1 MSKQYSLGIDLG
13 TSNSALTVARLDDQT
28 LEDLSILQAVGPNA
42 VEARPGLA
50 SNIYIAAPDEFPEDA
65 FNLPGRAQP
74 SSRIVGAF
82 ARQHGAQ
89 VPDRLVASAKS
100 WLCSTQVDHRAPILP
115 WQSTSVEAKLSPI
128 DASRLY
134 LEALA
139 YGFTAAAE
147 SAESSGWSLDNTSVV
162 LTVPAS
168 FDEVARSLTY
178 EAAEAAGLG
187 PVTLMEEPQAAFYAW
202 LSQAGS
208 DWRKQV
214 ATGDLILVCDVGGG
228 TSDFSLICVSE
239 VEGELELE
247 RISVG
252 EHLLLGGDNLDLA
265 LAHMLRYQMD
275 GEGKTIDDWQFQ
287 ALIHACRSAKE
298 TLFEDLEL
306 TEVPLSVPSRGSSLF
321 AGNVSTSLSRDTLNQ
336 IALDGFLPLIE
347 PNVMPDARAS
357 AGLQEFGLAYET
369 DPVLSKHLAR
379 FLSRSLQNVKANPNL
394 AGKFRPEVIDG
405 TFLKPT
411 AVLFNG
417 GFFNAAP
424 ARERVLGLLN
434 QWTGP
439 AAPVRELAGARY
451 DKAVAH
457 GAAYY
462 GLNKLS
468 GSGVRVKAGASRS
481 YYIGL
486 ETAGLAIPGFKPPLK
501 ALCVVPQGMEEG
513 SEEILDSKEFGLVT
527 GESVTFRFFS
537 SAIRSGDVVG
547 TILPDAEKE
556 LEETLELK
564 MELTPLEGHAS
575 GEAVPVKLHAR
586 VTEMGTLDLWMQ
598 HTRSDHRWKLEFAV
612 RTD

>member
-13 TSNSALTVARLDDQT
+13 TSNSALTVAT
-28 LEDLSILQAVGPNA
+28 LADRQLTDLSILQAVGPNTI
-42 VEARPGLA
+42 EERSGLP
-50 SNIYIAAPDEFPEDA
+50 SNVYIAAPDEFPDA
-65 FNLPGRAQP
+65 AFKLPGFERDGSQV
-74 SSRIVGAF
+74 VGAF

-100 WLCSTQVDHRAPILP
+100 WLCSTQIDHRQPLLP
-115 WQSTSVEAKLSPI
+115 WQSTSVADKLSPI

-134 LEALA
+134 LEHLA
-139 YGFTAAAE
+139 YGFKTAGQ
-147 SAESSGWSLDNTSVV
+147 SAGTDWSIENTNVV

-178 EAAEAAGLG
+178 EAADAAGLG
-187 PVTLMEEPQAAFYAW
+187 QVTLMEEPQAAFYAW
-202 LSQAGS
+202 LSQAGA
-208 DWRKQV
+208 DWRKEV
-214 ATGDLILVCDVGGG
+214 STGDIILVCDVGGG

-239 VEGELELE
+239 VDGDLELE

-265 LAHMLRYQMD
+265 LAHVLRYQLD
-275 GEGKTIDDWQFQ
+275 GEGQTIDDWQFL
-287 ALIHACRSAKE
+287 ALIHACRQAKE
-298 TLFEDLEL
+298 TLFEDLSLNEMP
-306 TEVPLSVPSRGSSLF
+306 VSVPSRGSSLF
-321 AGNVSTSLSRDTLNQ
+321 AGSVATTLRRETLTQ
-336 IALDGFLPLIE
+336 IALDGFLPIID
-347 PNVMPDARAS
+347 PDVMPEARAS
-357 AGLQEFGLAYET
+357 AGLQEFGLSYEA

-379 FLSRSLQNVKANPNL
+379 FLSRSLQNVQANPAL
-394 AGKFRPEVIDG
+394 AGKFRAEALAG
-405 TFLKPT
+405 TFLRPT

-424 ARERVLGLLN
+424 ARERVLALLN
-434 QWTGP
+434 HWAG
-439 AAPVRELAGARY
+439 ADPVRELAGARY

-462 GLNKLS
+462 GLNQLT

-513 SEEILDSKEFGLVT
+513 SEEVLDSKEFGLVT
-527 GESVTFRFFS
+527 GEAVTFRFFS
-537 SAIRSGDVVG
+537 SAVRSGDVVG

-564 MELTPLEGHAS
+564 TVLTPLEGHAT
-575 GEAVPVKLHAR
+575 GEAVPVKLHAK

-598 HTRSDHRWKLEFAV
+598 HTRSDHKWKLEFAV
-612 RTD
+612 RTN

>member
-1 MSKQYSLGIDLG
+1 MSKNYSLGIDLG
-13 TSNSALTVARLDDQT
+13 TSNSALTVASLEGEK
-28 LEDLSILQAVGPNA
+28 LEDLSILQAVGPNTI
-42 VEARPGLA
+42 EERSGLP
-50 SNIYIAAPDEFPEDA
+50 SNVYIAAPDEFPDDA
-65 FNLPGRAQP
+65 FNLPGLDQA
-74 SSRIVGAF
+74 SSQVVGTF

-100 WLCSTQVDHRAPILP
+100 WLCSTQIDHRQPILP
-115 WQSTSVEAKLSPI
+115 WQSGSVDAKLSPI

-134 LEALA
+134 LEHLS
-139 YGFTAAAE
+139 YGFKAAGL
-147 SAESSGWSLDNTSVV
+147 SAQTDWSMENTSVV

-187 PVTLMEEPQAAFYAW
+187 QVTLMEEPQAAFYAW

-208 DWRKQV
+208 DWRKEV
-214 ATGDLILVCDVGGG
+214 STGDIILVCDVGGG

-239 VEGELELE
+239 VDGDLELE

-265 LAHMLRYQMD
+265 LAHVLRYQMD
-275 GEGKTIDDWQFQ
+275 GEGQSIDDWQFL
-287 ALIHACRSAKE
+287 ALIHACRQAKE
-298 TLFEDLEL
+298 ALFEDLEL
-306 TEVPLSVPSRGSSLF
+306 SEVPVAVPSRGSSLF
-321 AGNVSTSLSRDTLNQ
+321 AGSVATTLSRETLSQ
-336 IALDGFLPLIE
+336 IALDGFLPMIE
-347 PNVMPDARAS
+347 PTVMPDTRTS
-357 AGLQEFGLAYET
+357 AGLQEFGLSYET

-379 FLSRSLQNVKANPNL
+379 FLTRSLQNVKANPAL
-394 AGKFRPEVIDG
+394 EGKFSAEALAG
-405 TFLKPT
+405 TFLRPT

-424 ARERVLGLLN
+424 ARERVLALLN
-434 QWTGP
+434 QWTGD
-439 AAPVRELAGARY
+439 APVRELAGARY

-513 SEEILDSKEFGLVT
+513 TEEVLDSKEFGLVT
-527 GESVTFRFFS
+527 GEEVTFRFFS
-537 SAIRSGDVVG
+537 SAIRSGDHVG
-547 TILPDAEKE
+547 SILSDAEKE

-564 MELTPLEGHAS
+564 TVLTPLEGHAT
-575 GEAVPVKLHAR
+575 GEAVPVKLHAK

-598 HTRSDHRWKLEFAV
+598 HTRSDHQWKLEFAV

>member
-1 MSKQYSLGIDLG
+1 M
-13 TSNSALTVARLDDQT
+13 TVARLDDQS
-28 LEDLSILQAVGPNA
+28 LEDLSILQVVAPNT

-50 SNIYIAAPDEFPEDA
+50 SNIYIAAPDEFPADA
-65 FNLPGRAQP
+65 FKLPNCDQP
-74 SSRIVGAF
+74 SSQVVGAF
-82 ARQHGAQ
+82 AREHGAQ

-100 WLCSTQVDHRAPILP
+100 WLCSTQIDHHEPILP
-115 WQSTSVEAKLSPI
+115 WQSTSVETKLSPI

-134 LEALA
+134 LESLA

-147 SAESSGWSLDNTSVV
+147 TGQSDWSLDNTSVV

-187 PVTLMEEPQAAFYAW
+187 QVTLMEEPQAAFYAW

-214 ATGDLILVCDVGGG
+214 ATGDIILVCDVGGG

-239 VEGELELE
+239 VDGDLELE

-265 LAHMLRYQMD
+265 LAHVLRYQME
-275 GEGKTIDDWQFQ
+275 GEGKSIDDWQFL
-287 ALIHACRSAKE
+287 ALVHACRAAKE
-298 TLFEDLEL
+298 TLFENLDLS
-306 TEVPLSVPSRGSSLF
+306 EVPLSVPSRGSSLF
-321 AGNVSTSLSRDTLNQ
+321 AGSVATSLSRDTLNQ

-347 PNVMPDARAS
+347 PTVMPEARAS
-357 AGLQEFGLAYET
+357 AGLQEFGLAYES

-379 FLSRSLQNVKANPNL
+379 FLARSLQNVKANPSL
-394 AGKFRPEVIDG
+394 VGKFSDEVIGG

-417 GFFNAAP
+417 GFFNADP
-424 ARERVLGLLN
+424 ARERVLSLLN
-434 QWTGP
+434 QWAGE
-439 AAPVRELAGARY
+439 ASPVRELAGARY

-556 LEETLELK
+556 LEETLKLN
-564 MELTPLEGHAS
+564 MELTPLEGHAT
-575 GEAVPVKLHAR
+575 GEVVPVKLHAR

>member
-13 TSNSALTVARLDDQT
+13 TSNSALTVAT
-28 LEDLSILQAVGPNA
+28 LADGQLNDLSVLQAVGPNT
-42 VEARPGLA
+42 VEERSGLP
-50 SNIYIAAPDEFPEDA
+50 SNVYIAAPDEFPADA
-65 FNLPGRAQP
+65 FNLPGFE
-74 SSRIVGAF
+74 SSGSRVVGAF

-100 WLCSTQVDHRAPILP
+100 WLCSTQIDHRQPILP
-115 WQSTSVEAKLSPI
+115 WQSTSVTDKLSPI

-134 LEALA
+134 LEHLA
-139 YGFTAAAE
+139 YGFTAAGQTAG
-147 SAESSGWSLDNTSVV
+147 SDWSVENTTVI

-202 LSQAGS
+202 LSQAGA
-208 DWRKQV
+208 DWRKEV
-214 ATGDLILVCDVGGG
+214 STGDIILVCDVGGG

-239 VEGELELE
+239 VDGDLELE

-265 LAHMLRYQMD
+265 LAHVLRYQMD
-275 GEGKTIDDWQFQ
+275 GEGQTIDDWQFL
-287 ALIHACRSAKE
+287 ALIHACRQAKE
-298 TLFEDLEL
+298 TLFEDLSL
-306 TEVPLSVPSRGSSLF
+306 SEVPVAVPSRGSSMF
-321 AGNVSTSLSRDTLNQ
+321 AGTVATTLSRATLTQ
-336 IALDGFLPLIE
+336 IALDGFLPMID
-347 PNVMPDARAS
+347 PTVMPEELSS
-357 AGLQEFGLAYET
+357 AGLQEFGLSYEA

-379 FLSRSLQNVKANPNL
+379 FLTRSLQNVQANPAL
-394 AGKFRPEVIDG
+394 AGKFNESALGG
-405 TFLKPT
+405 TFLRPT

-424 ARERVLGLLN
+424 ARERVLSLLN
-434 QWTGP
+434 QWTGD
-439 AAPVRELAGARY
+439 ATVRELAGARY

-462 GLNKLS
+462 GLNQLT

-513 SEEILDSKEFGLVT
+513 TEEVLDSREFGLVT
-527 GESVTFRFFS
+527 GEEVTFRFFS
-537 SAIRSGDVVG
+537 SSVRSGDVVG
-547 TILPDAEKE
+547 TVLPDAEKE

-564 MELTPLEGHAS
+564 TVLTPLEGHAT
-575 GEAVPVKLHAR
+575 GEAVPVKIHAK

-598 HTRSDHRWKLEFAV
+598 HTRSDHKWKLEFAV
-612 RTD
+612 RTN

>member
-13 TSNSALTVARLDDQT
+13 TSNSAMTVARLDDQS
-28 LEDLSILQAVGPNA
+28 LEDLSILQVVAPNTL
-42 VEARPGLA
+42 EARPGLA
-50 SNIYIAAPDEFPEDA
+50 SNIYIAAADEFPAGA
-65 FNLPGRAQP
+65 FNLPGQE
-74 SSRIVGAF
+74 SSKNRVVGAF

-89 VPDRLVASAKS
+89 VPDRLVSSAKS
-100 WLCSTQVDHRAPILP
+100 WLCNTQVDHRAPILP
-115 WQSTSVEAKLSPI
+115 WQSSSVEAKLSPI
-128 DASRLY
+128 EASRLY
-134 LEALA
+134 LESLV
-139 YGFTAAAE
+139 YGFRAAAE
-147 SAESSGWSLDNTSVV
+147 ESQSDWSLESTNVV

-168 FDEVARSLTY
+168 FDEVARSLTH

-187 PVTLMEEPQAAFYAW
+187 AVTLMEEPQAAFYAW

-208 DWRKQV
+208 EWRQQV
-214 ATGDLILVCDVGGG
+214 RTGDIILVCDVGGG

-239 VEGELELE
+239 VEGNLELE

-265 LAHMLRYQMD
+265 LAHVLRYQME
-275 GEGKTIDDWQFQ
+275 GEGSNIDDWQFL
-287 ALIHACRSAKE
+287 ALVHASRQAKE
-298 TLFEDLEL
+298 TLFENLDL
-306 TEVPLSVPSRGSSLF
+306 TEVALSVPSRGSSLF
-321 AGNVSTSLSRDTLNQ
+321 AGSVGTRLSRDTLNQ
-336 IALDGFLPLIE
+336 VALDGFLPMVE
-347 PNVMPDARAS
+347 PTEMPAARAS
-357 AGLQEFGLAYET
+357 VGLQEFGLAYES

-379 FLSRSLQNVKANPNL
+379 FLTRSLQNVKANPSL
-394 AGKFRPEVIDG
+394 TGKVSPQAVG
-405 TFLKPT
+405 GSFLKPT

-417 GFFNAAP
+417 GFFNASP
-424 ARERVLGLLN
+424 ARERVLALLN
-434 QWTGP
+434 QWTG
-439 AAPVRELAGARY
+439 AEAPVRELAGARY

-462 GLNKLS
+462 GLNQLS

-564 MELTPLEGHAS
+564 TELTPLEGQAA
-575 GEAVPVKLHAR
+575 GEVVPVKLHAR

>member
-13 TSNSALTVARLDDQT
+13 TSNSAMTVARLEDQT
-28 LEDLSILQAVGPNA
+28 LEDLSILQVVGPNT
-42 VEARPGLA
+42 VEARSGLA
-50 SNIYIAAPDEFPEDA
+50 SNIYIAAPDEFPADA
-65 FNLPGRAQP
+65 FNLPGLNQP
-74 SSRIVGAF
+74 SSRVVGAF

-100 WLCSTQVDHRAPILP
+100 WLCSTQVDHREPILP

-134 LEALA
+134 LEAMA
-139 YGFTAAAE
+139 YGFTEAGKT
-147 SAESSGWSLDNTSVV
+147 SQSDWSLDNTSVV

-187 PVTLMEEPQAAFYAW
+187 QVTLMEEPQAAFYAW

-208 DWRKQV
+208 EWRKQV
-214 ATGDLILVCDVGGG
+214 ATGDIILVCDVGGG

-239 VEGELELE
+239 VDGDLELE

-265 LAHMLRYQMD
+265 LAHVLRYQME
-275 GEGKTIDDWQFQ
+275 GEGKTIDDWQFL

-298 TLFEDLEL
+298 TLFENLDL

-321 AGNVSTSLSRDTLNQ
+321 AGSVATSLSRETLIQ
-336 IALDGFLPLIE
+336 IALDGFLPMIE
-347 PNVMPDARAS
+347 PTEMPAARAS
-357 AGLQEFGLAYET
+357 AGLQEFGLAYES

-379 FLSRSLQNVKANPNL
+379 FLSRSLQNVQANPTL
-394 AGKFRPEVIDG
+394 AAKFSPEVIAG

-424 ARERVLGLLN
+424 ARERVLALLN
-434 QWTGP
+434 QWTG
-439 AAPVRELAGARY
+439 AASPVRELAGARY

-462 GLNKLS
+462 GLNQLS

-513 SEEILDSKEFGLVT
+513 SEQILDSKEFGLVT

-564 MELTPLEGHAS
+564 MELTPLEGHS
-575 GEAVPVKLHAR
+575 TGEAVPVKLHAR

-598 HTRSDHRWKLEFAV
+598 HTRSDHRWKLEFTV

>member
-13 TSNSALTVARLDDQT
+13 TSNSALTVASLADGQ
-28 LEDLSILQAVGPNA
+28 LSDLSVLQAVGPNT
-42 VEARPGLA
+42 VEERSGLP
-50 SNIYIAAPDEFPEDA
+50 SNVYIAAPDEFPDDA
-65 FNLPGRAQP
+65 FHLPGFDQP
-74 SSRIVGAF
+74 SSRVVGAF

-100 WLCSTQVDHRAPILP
+100 WLCSTQIDHRQPILP

-134 LEALA
+134 LEHLA
-139 YGFTAAAE
+139 YGFTAAGQATGGE
-147 SAESSGWSLDNTSVV
+147 WSVDTTNVI

-187 PVTLMEEPQAAFYAW
+187 SVTLMEEPQAAFYAW
-202 LSQAGS
+202 LSQAGA
-208 DWRKQV
+208 DWRKEV
-214 ATGDLILVCDVGGG
+214 STGDIILVCDVGGG

-239 VEGELELE
+239 VDGDLELE

-265 LAHMLRYQMD
+265 LAHVLRHQMD
-275 GEGKTIDDWQFQ
+275 GEGQTIDEWQFL
-287 ALIHACRSAKE
+287 ALIHACRQAKE
-298 TLFEDLEL
+298 TLFEDLSL
-306 TEVPLSVPSRGSSLF
+306 SEVPVSVPSRGSSLF
-321 AGNVSTSLSRDTLNQ
+321 AGSVATTLSRAILEQ
-336 IALDGFLPLIE
+336 IALEGFLPMIAPTE
-347 PNVMPDARAS
+347 MPEARAS
-357 AGLQEFGLAYET
+357 AGLQEFGLSYEA

-379 FLSRSLQNVKANPNL
+379 FLTRSLQNVQANPAL
-394 AGKFRPEVIDG
+394 AEKFNESTLGG
-405 TFLKPT
+405 TFLHPT

-424 ARERVLGLLN
+424 ARERVLALLN
-434 QWTGP
+434 QWSGDAT
-439 AAPVRELAGARY
+439 VRELAGARY

-462 GLNKLS
+462 GLNQLT

-513 SEEILDSKEFGLVT
+513 TEEVLESKEFGLVT
-527 GESVTFRFFS
+527 GEEVTFRFFS
-537 SAIRSGDVVG
+537 SSVRSGDQVG
-547 TILPDAEKE
+547 TVLPDAERE

-564 MELTPLEGHAS
+564 TILTPLEGHAT
-575 GEAVPVKLHAR
+575 GEAVPVKLHAK

-598 HTRSDHRWKLEFAV
+598 HTRSDKKWKLEFAV
-612 RTD
+612 RTN